1 MKTYLLFI
9 VTQFNLAVK
18 AQDKSLSKH
27 VVLISIDGFRPE
39 FYLDEKWPAPI
50 LKVWQKRVL
59 MHCSVFVC
67 NQPFPYHHNY
77 RCLSSNSWHLLQ

>member
-1 MKTYLLFI
+1 MKKFYYYL

-39 FYLDEKWPAPI
+39 FYLDEKWPAPN
-50 LKVWQKRVL
+50 LKSMAKEGTYAL
-59 MHCSVFVC
+59 GFVVY
-67 NQPFPYHHNY
+67 F
-77 RCLSSNSWHLLQ
+77 RL